1 MSTTQTLVPTG
12 TWNVDPAHTVVEF
25 GIKHLMITT
34 VKGNFSE
41 LEGSFVANDDG
52 TVTAE
57 GKVQTASVDTNEPK
71 RDEHLRSADFF
82 DAENFP
88 EITFTSTGIEQ
99 VSGNHFTVHG
109 DLTIRGVTR
118 PFDWDTTVAGVV
130 NDPWGNERVGI
141 ELHGTV
147 NPADFGVDWNAELES
162 GGNLVGDKADLTVN
176 VEAVK
181 QK

>member
-1 MSTTQTLVPTG
+1 MSTAQTLVPTG
-12 TWNVDPAHTVVEF
+12 TWNVDPTHTVVEF

-34 VKGNFSE
+34 VKGHFAE
-41 LEGSFVANDDG
+41 LEGSFVAREDG

-57 GKVQTASVDTNEPK
+57 GKVKTASVDTNEPK

-88 EITFTSTGIEQ
+88 EITFTSTGVEQ

-118 PFDWDTTVAGVV
+118 PFDWDTTVAGVA

-147 NPADFGVDWNAELES
+147 NPTDFGVDWNAELES

-176 VEAVK
+176 VEAIK

>member
-1 MSTTQTLVPTG
+1 MSVTQTLVPVG
-12 TWNVDPAHTVVEF
+12 TWNVDTTHTVVEF

-34 VKGNFSE
+34 VKGQFTE
-41 LEGSFVANDDG
+41 LEGSFTTAQDG

-57 GKVQTASVDTNEPK
+57 GKVETASVNTNEPK

-82 DAENFP
+82 DAEHYP
-88 EITFTSTGIEQ
+88 EITFTSTG
-99 VSGNHFTVHG
+99 VDHVDGNNFIVHG

-118 PFDWDTTVAGVV
+118 PFDWDTRVAGVV
-130 NDPWGNERVGI
+130 NDPWGNERVGL
-141 ELHGTV
+141 ELRGTV
-147 NPADFGVDWNAELES
+147 NPSDFGVDWNAELES